1 MEKEKNRPK
10 TYKTIAIR
18 ITALVLSIWLI
29 FMFCLTWA
37 VAKDF
42 QQQIETKAHELTAL
56 SNHIRFSS
64 HLDPE
69 IPGYA
74 SLLRCMRLSDFY
86 YYLSAD
92 QLFPFVLPQVPDS
105 YGSDDWFYGKWD
117 LLYGFHPA
125 VIFYDADQNV
135 LMQSGNVLTFTY
147 CTEASWQ
154 AQNLLAEGYSW
165 IDIDALPQ
173 GRERMMGYL
182 WGGVQ
187 ADMPSSF
194 YLWGGGVLR
203 FTGYFEGE
211 RFVPTSVDYGYP
223 SNLHTELTTQLL
235 AKIDA
240 ATGLNWENI
249 VSDDAPE
256 HQELVTLYSWEVGGY
271 SYEHQALTA
280 NGSRYNS
287 LVDYLETAMD
297 DERWYNYRREN
308 LFDSI
313 MIFTGKIE
321 DDPEVGTYALA
332 IRCWPVQYAV
342 WRMIPT
348 YLVSFGLVA
357 AALWLILRSIRRNV
371 ANTLD
376 MLLHRLTTDAPIE
389 HLSRW
394 KEPHALESILKGE
407 QAQRRSLVNDN
418 QQLRASLEFAKNAQ
432 ENRRQLVSNITHELK
447 TPLAIIHSY
456 AEALQSGIAEEK
468 KEKYLATILEEA
480 ERMDAMVLEMLDHSR
495 LESGKVKLSADHF
508 SLLKLTE
515 GIAEKLAPALEER
528 QLRLSWGFHN
538 DCFLTA
544 DEARM
549 GQVVTNLLT
558 NAVRYTPDGGTIWLR
573 VFSDE
578 KDATF
583 QIENEAEHLPKEVL
597 EKIFET
603 FYRAEDSRTGKGT
616 GLGLPIAR
624 SIVELHR
631 GRLVARNTWVN
642 GEKCIQFSFTI
653 PLK

>member
-1 MEKEKNRPK
+1 MDKEKNRPK

-42 QQQIETKAHELTAL
+42 QQQIEAKAHELTAL
-56 SNHIRFSS
+56 SNHIRFGS
-64 HLDPE
+64 HFDPE
-69 IPGYA
+69 IPGYT

-92 QLFPFVLPQVPDS
+92 QLFPFVLPQTPDS

-211 RFVPTSVDYGYP
+211 RFVPTSVDYGRP
-223 SNLHTELTTQLL
+223 SYFHTEPTTQLL

-271 SYEHQALTA
+271 SYEHQNLTV
-280 NGSRYNS
+280 NGSRYDS
-287 LVDYLETAMD
+287 LVDYLDAAMD
-297 DERWYNYRREN
+297 DERWYSYRRDS

-313 MIFTGKIE
+313 MLFSGKVD

-332 IRCWPVQYAV
+332 IRCRPIQYAAL
-342 WRMIPT
+342 RLIPT
-348 YLVSFGLVA
+348 YLVSFGLVGL
-357 AALWLILRSIRRNV
+357 ALWLILRSIRRNV
-371 ANTLD
+371 AEPMETMIRNLVRD
-376 MLLHRLTTDAPIE
+376 YPVEPR
-389 HLSRW
+389 SGW
-394 KEPHALESILKGE
+394 KEPYALETILKGE

-418 QQLRASLEFAKNAQ
+418 QQLQKSLEFARNAE

-480 ERMDAMVLEMLDHSR
+480 ERMDAMVLDMLDHSR

-515 GIAEKLAPALEER
+515 SIAEKLAPAMEER
-528 QLRLSWGFHN
+528 QLRLSWGFTN

-544 DEARM
+544 DEARV

-558 NAVRYTPDGGTIWLR
+558 NAVRYTPEGGSIWLR
-573 VFSDE
+573 VFADE
-578 KDATF
+578 KNATF
-583 QIENEAEHLPKEVL
+583 QIENEAEHLPKEEL

-603 FYRAEDSRTGKGT
+603 FYRADDSRTGKGT
-616 GLGLPIAR
+616 GLGLPIAK

-631 GRLVARNTWVN
+631 GKLTAQNTWVN
-642 GEKCIQFSFTI
+642 GEKCIQFSFSI

>member
-1 MEKEKNRPK
+1 MDKEKNRPK

-18 ITALVLSIWLI
+18 VTALVLCLWLV
-29 FMFCLTWA
+29 FMVFLTWA

-42 QQQIETKAHELTAL
+42 QNQIQHLTMQLAHYD
-56 SNHIRFSS
+56 NHTRYHTDFGEN
-64 HLDPE
+64 L
-69 IPGYA
+69 PGYQDLIRIMQLGEA
-74 SLLRCMRLSDFY
+74 Y
-86 YYLSAD
+86 TWINVD
-92 QLFPFVLPQVPDS
+92 QLLPCVFPQRPNS
-105 YGSDDWFYGKWD
+105 YGSDDWFFGKWD
-117 LLYGFHPA
+117 LVYGFEPA
-125 VIFYDADQNV
+125 VIYYDEEKNV
-135 LMQSGNVLTFTY
+135 LLKSGNIFAFSY
-147 CTEASWQ
+147 CTEASWVAQ
-154 AQNLLAEGYSW
+154 APEVTGLGY
-165 IDIDALPQ
+165 IDLDAMEYGQ
-173 GRERMMGYL
+173 EKMDGAM
-182 WGGVQ
+182 WGWPVTW
-187 ADMPSSF
+187 APSSF
-194 YLWGGGVLR
+194 SSNLYR
-203 FTGYFEGE
+203 MTGWFEGS
-211 RFVPTSVDYGYP
+211 RFHPIIVDSSYDMRFGQNLTAEGAARRDGRNALEWEQVYSVDIPEGK
-223 SNLHTELTTQLL
+223 ELTTVY
-235 AKIDA
+235 
-240 ATGLNWENI
+240 TWE
-249 VSDDAPE
+249 
-256 HQELVTLYSWEVGGY
+256 TGGY
-271 SYEHQALTA
+271 QYDHRSLFA
-280 NGSRYNS
+280 NGVRYDS

-332 IRCWPVQYAV
+332 VRCWPVQYAV

-348 YLVSFGLVA
+348 YLTSFGLVA
-357 AALWLILRSIRRNV
+357 VALWLILRSIRRNV
-371 ANTLD
+371 TNTLD
-376 MLLHRLTTDAPIE
+376 MLVHRLTTDAPIE

-394 KEPHALESILKGE
+394 KEPHALEAILKGE

-418 QQLRASLEFAKNAQ
+418 QQLRSSLEFAKNAE

-528 QLRLSWGFHN
+528 RLRLSWGFHN

-597 EKIFET
+597 EKLFET

-631 GRLVARNTWVN
+631 GRLVAQNTWVN

>member
-1 MEKEKNRPK
+1 MEKEKKRPK
-10 TYKTIAIR
+10 TFKTIAIR
-18 ITALVLSIWLI
+18 VTALVLGVWLLSML
-29 FMFCLTWA
+29 FLTWA

-42 QQQIETKAHELTAL
+42 QNQIEAKAHELTVL
-56 SNHIRFSS
+56 GNHVRFGS
-64 HLDPE
+64 HFDPE
-69 IPGYA
+69 IPGYT
-74 SLLRCMRLSDFY
+74 SLLRCMRLGDVY

-92 QLFPFVLPQVPDS
+92 QLFPFVLPQTPDS

-117 LLYGFHPA
+117 LLYGFQPA

-135 LMQSGNVLTFTY
+135 LMQSGNVLTFPY

-154 AQNLLAEGYSW
+154 AQNLLVEGYGW

-173 GRERMMGYL
+173 GRERTMSYL

-256 HQELVTLYSWEVGGY
+256 HQELVTLYSWEIGGY

-280 NGSRYNS
+280 NGSRYDS
-287 LVDYLETAMD
+287 LVDYLDAAMD
-297 DERWYNYRREN
+297 DERWYSYRRES

-313 MIFTGKIE
+313 MIFRGKVD

-332 IRCWPVQYAV
+332 IRCRPMQYAAL
-342 WRMIPT
+342 RLIPT
-348 YLVSFGLVA
+348 YLVSFALVA
-357 AALWLILRSIRRNV
+357 LALWLLLRSIKRNV
-371 ANTLD
+371 TNTLE
-376 MLLHRLTTDAPIE
+376 MLVHRATTDAPIE
-389 HLSRW
+389 HLSGW
-394 KEPHALESILKGE
+394 QEPHALEAILKDE
-407 QAQRRSLVNDN
+407 RERRRSLLNDN
-418 QQLRASLEFAKNAQ
+418 GQLQKSLEYAKNAE

-456 AEALQSGIAEEK
+456 AEGLQSGIAEEK

-495 LESGKVKLSADHF
+495 LESGKVKLAADHF

-515 GIAEKLAPALEER
+515 DIAEKLAPAMEER
-528 QLRLSWGFHN
+528 QLSLSWGFTN
-538 DCFLTA
+538 ACMLTA
-544 DEARM
+544 DESRM

-558 NAVRYTPDGGTIWLR
+558 NAVRYTREGGVIHLR
-573 VFSDE
+573 VFSDAQ
-578 KDATF
+578 DATF
-583 QIENEAEHLPKEVL
+583 QIENEAEHLPEEVL

-603 FYRAEDSRTGKGT
+603 FYRADESRTVKGT
-616 GLGLPIAR
+616 GLGLPIAK

-631 GRLVARNTWVN
+631 GTIKAMNTYINRHSCV
-642 GEKCIQFSFTI
+642 QFSFSI

>member
-1 MEKEKNRPK
+1 MDKEKNRPK

-42 QQQIETKAHELTAL
+42 QNQIQHLTMQLAHYD
-56 SNHIRFSS
+56 NHTRYHTDFDEN
-64 HLDPE
+64 L
-69 IPGYA
+69 PGYQDLIRIMQLGEA
-74 SLLRCMRLSDFY
+74 Y
-86 YYLSAD
+86 TWINVD
-92 QLFPFVLPQVPDS
+92 QLLPCVFPQRPNS
-105 YGSDDWFYGKWD
+105 YGSDDWFFGKWD
-117 LLYGFHPA
+117 LVYGFEPA
-125 VIFYDADQNV
+125 VIYYDEEKNV
-135 LMQSGNVLTFTY
+135 LLKSGNIFAFSY
-147 CTEASWQ
+147 CTEASWVAQ
-154 AQNLLAEGYSW
+154 APEVTGLGY
-165 IDIDALPQ
+165 IDLDAMEYGQ
-173 GRERMMGYL
+173 EKMDGTM
-182 WGGVQ
+182 WGWPTTW
-187 ADMPSSF
+187 APSSF
-194 YLWGGGVLR
+194 SSNLYR
-203 FTGYFEGE
+203 MTGWFEGSQFHPIIVDSSFQM
-211 RFVPTSVDYGYP
+211 RFGQ
-223 SNLHTELTTQLL
+223 NLTAEGAARRDGRNALEWEHVYSADIPEGKELTTVYTWETGGYQYDHRSLL
-235 AKIDA
+235 A
-240 ATGLNWENI
+240 
-249 VSDDAPE
+249 
-256 HQELVTLYSWEVGGY
+256 
-271 SYEHQALTA
+271 
-280 NGSRYNS
+280 NGVRYDS
-287 LVDYLETAMD
+287 LVDYLDAAMD
-297 DERWYNYRREN
+297 DERWYSYRREN

-313 MIFTGKIE
+313 MIFTGKIK

-332 IRCWPVQYAV
+332 VRCWPVQYAV

-348 YLVSFGLVA
+348 YLVSLGLVA
-357 AALWLILRSIRRNV
+357 VALWLILRSIKWNV
-371 ANTLD
+371 TNTLD
-376 MLLHRLTTDAPIE
+376 MLVHRLTTDAPIE

-394 KEPHALESILKGE
+394 KEPHALEAILKGE

-418 QQLRASLEFAKNAQ
+418 QQLRSSLEFAKNAE

-558 NAVRYTPDGGTIWLR
+558 NAARYTPDGGTIWLR

-583 QIENEAEHLPKEVL
+583 QIENEAEHLPEEVL

>member
-1 MEKEKNRPK
+1 MDQEKNRPK
-10 TYKTIAIR
+10 AFKTIAIR
-18 ITALVLSIWLI
+18 VSALVLSLWLV
-29 FMFCLTWA
+29 FMVFLAWA

-42 QQQIETKAHELTAL
+42 QRQIEAKAHELTAS
-56 SNHIRFSS
+56 SNHVRFSS

-92 QLFPFVLPQVPDS
+92 QLFPFVLPQTPDS

-117 LLYGFHPA
+117 LLYGFQPA

-154 AQNLLAEGYSW
+154 AQNLLAEGYGW

-173 GRERMMGYL
+173 GRERIMGYL

-235 AKIDA
+235 AKIDT

-249 VSDDAPE
+249 LSDDAPE

-271 SYEHQALTA
+271 SYEHQNLTV
-280 NGSRYNS
+280 NGIRYDS
-287 LVDYLETAMD
+287 LVDYLDAAMD
-297 DERWYNYRREN
+297 DERWYNFRREN

-313 MIFTGKIE
+313 MIFSGKID
-321 DDPEVGTYALA
+321 DDPEVGLYALA
-332 IRCWPVQYAV
+332 IRCRPMQYAAL
-342 WRMIPT
+342 RLIPT
-348 YLVSFGLVA
+348 YLVSLGLVA
-357 AALWLILRSIRRNV
+357 VALWLILRSIKWNLT
-371 ANTLD
+371 NTLE
-376 MLLHRLTTDAPIE
+376 MLIHRLRSDAPIE
-389 HLSRW
+389 HLSNW
-394 KEPHALESILKGE
+394 QEPHELEVLLKDE
-407 QAQRRSLVNDN
+407 QAKRRQLVNDN
-418 QQLRASLEFAKNAQ
+418 QQLQTSLDYAKNAE

-456 AEALQSGIAEEK
+456 AEGLQSGIAGDK
-468 KEKYLATILEEA
+468 KEKYLSTILEEA

-515 GIAEKLAPALEER
+515 SISEKLAPAMDER
-528 QLRLSWGFHN
+528 QLRLSWGFTN

-558 NAVRYTPDGGTIWLR
+558 NALRYTPGGGHIWLR
-573 VFSDE
+573 IFSDE
-578 KDATF
+578 KEAHF
-583 QIENEAEHLPKEVL
+583 QIENESEHLPKEVL

-603 FYRAEDSRTGKGT
+603 FYRTDDSRTARST

-631 GRLVARNTWVN
+631 GKLTARNTWVN
-642 GEKCIQFSFTI
+642 GQKCIQFSFTI

>member
-42 QQQIETKAHELTAL
+42 QNQIQHHTMQLAHYD
-56 SNHIRFSS
+56 NHTRYHTDFDEN
-64 HLDPE
+64 L
-69 IPGYA
+69 PGYQDLIRIMQLGEA
-74 SLLRCMRLSDFY
+74 Y
-86 YYLSAD
+86 TWINVD
-92 QLFPFVLPQVPDS
+92 QLLPCVFPQRPNR
-105 YGSDDWFYGKWD
+105 YGSDDWFFGKWD
-117 LLYGFHPA
+117 LVYGFEPA
-125 VIFYDADQNV
+125 VIYYDEEKNV
-135 LMQSGNVLTFTY
+135 LLKSGNIFAFSY
-147 CTEASWQ
+147 CTEASWIAQ
-154 AQNLLAEGYSW
+154 APEVTGLGY
-165 IDIDALPQ
+165 IDLDAMEYGQ
-173 GRERMMGYL
+173 EKMDGAL
-182 WGGVQ
+182 WGWPTTW
-187 ADMPSSF
+187 APSSF
-194 YLWGGGVLR
+194 SSNLYR
-203 FTGYFEGE
+203 MTGWFEGSQFHPIVVDSSFQM
-211 RFVPTSVDYGYP
+211 RFGQNLTAEGAARRDGRNALEWEQVYSVDIPEGK
-223 SNLHTELTTQLL
+223 ELTTVYTWETGGYEYDHRSLL
-235 AKIDA
+235 A
-240 ATGLNWENI
+240 
-249 VSDDAPE
+249 
-256 HQELVTLYSWEVGGY
+256 
-271 SYEHQALTA
+271 
-280 NGSRYNS
+280 NGVRYDS

-357 AALWLILRSIRRNV
+357 VALWLILRSIKWNV
-371 ANTLD
+371 TNTLD
-376 MLLHRLTTDAPIE
+376 MLVHRLTTDAPIE

-394 KEPHALESILKGE
+394 KEPHALEAILKGE

-418 QQLRASLEFAKNAQ
+418 QQLRSSLEFAKNAE

-558 NAVRYTPDGGTIWLR
+558 NAVRYTPDGSTIWLR

-583 QIENEAEHLPKEVL
+583 QIENEAEHLPEDVL
-597 EKIFET
+597 KKIFET

-631 GRLVARNTWVN
+631 GRLVAQNTWVN